1 MEGVNYSQSQVLP
14 LAKVKCFLWQCYHKS
29 IPVGTILTTKGMD
42 VSPTCHIC
50 NTGSKTILHMLRDC
64 HIARNLWNSLSLPFL
79 ATSFFGLQLN
89 DWLWLN
95 CYSTKTQATSNIHWG
110 IIFAFGIWTLWIYRN
125 DVVFRNE
132 RSRCSLKQ
140 EVLVKATKFAYIIIN
155 GKQTINHQRI
165 RVSWLKP
172 RLHWHKLNSDG
183 SSLGNPR

>member
-1 MEGVNYSQSQVLP
+1 MLP
-14 LAKVKCFLWQCYHKS
+14 LAKFKCFLWQCYHKN
-29 IPVGTILTTKGMD
+29 IPVGTILTTRGMD
-42 VSPTCHIC
+42 VSPTCHLC

-64 HIARNLWNSLSLPFL
+64 YIARNLWNSLSLPFL

-140 EVLVKATKFAYIIIN
+140 EVLVKATKFAYIVIN

-172 RLHWHKLNSDG
+172 PLHWHKLNSDG